1 MTVTMFPQNIPVEI
15 QSEIDNG
22 EFSKAQYL
30 IKQYLESDTLSAT
43 EKNEIFFE
51 SERLERIRKD
61 FTKSREQVKDEFEK
75 MLPGILLSDGNIQT
89 WFIRGADA
97 KVPDYSLFELEKYE
111 KEKSLEMRIID
122 GRRRYFKNAV
132 PNLFRINKKLKKQ
145 KEEILGPSVDRLVDF
160 KKAIVPMIIA
170 ESEAKKKKLVY
181 EEIFKIVYTLTVK
194 PNTIPAGEI
203 VKCWLPY
210 PKENHQRQQR
220 LKLISTSEEKY
231 ILAPDSVLQRTI
243 YMEKKVEKDSATKF
257 TIEFEFT
264 AFAEYNDIFSK
275 GIIPPVDAKLS
286 EYVKERPPHIVFTDE
301 IKTLSQKIIGDETN
315 QLEKVKKIFTWIHD
329 NIPWASALEYST
341 IPNISAYCLENLH
354 GDCGIKTLLFMALCR
369 YNGIPAKWQSGWMLH
384 PVEVN
389 LHDWCEIYVEPFGWV
404 PVDQS
409 FGLINSENAK
419 EKYFYI
425 GNTDPYHLIINDDY
439 SQPLFPV
446 KIFPRS
452 ETVDFQRGEVE
463 WNGGNLYF
471 DKWNYDLDVSYS
483 KGKTYEK

>member
-1 MTVTMFPQNIPVEI
+1 MKKIISKILLVMFMTTMISAQNIPEEI
-15 QSEIDNG
+15 QKAIDSGEYTRAQKMISEYVSDNKLPD
-22 EFSKAQYL
+22 S
-30 IKQYLESDTLSAT
+30 
-43 EKNEIFFE
+43 EKEALLFE
-51 SERLERIRKD
+51 SERFERIKKD
-61 FTKSREQVKDEFEK
+61 FTKTSLQILAELEK
-75 MLPGILLSDGNIQT
+75 ILSGFSID
-89 WFIRGADA
+89 D
-97 KVPDYSLFELEKYE
+97 LEKYE
-111 KEKSLEMRIID
+111 KEKSLEMIIID
-122 GRRRYFKNAV
+122 GEKRYFKNAAT
-132 PNLFRINKKLKKQ
+132 NLFRINKELKKLKDEKFG
-145 KEEILGPSVDRLVDF
+145 LVTDRLADF
-160 KKAIVPMIIA
+160 KKAIVPVIVIESIA
-170 ESEAKKKKLVY
+170 AQKKLVY
-181 EEIFKIVYTLTVK
+181 EKNLKINYTLTVK
-194 PNTIPAGEI
+194 PNAVPAGEI

-210 PKENHQRQQR
+210 PKENHPRQQR

-231 ILAPDSVLQRTI
+231 IVAPDSVLQRTI
-243 YMEKKVEKDSATKF
+243 YMEKKAEKDSATKF
-257 TIEFEFT
+257 SVEYELT

-275 GIIPPVDAKLS
+275 GIIPQVDAKLS

-301 IKTLSQKIIGDETN
+301 IKTLSQKIIGNETN
-315 QLEKVKKIFTWIHD
+315 QLEKVKKIFIWIHD

-341 IPNISAYCLENLH
+341 IPNISKYCLENLH
-354 GDCGIKTLLFMALCR
+354 GDCGIKTLLFMTLCR

-409 FGLINSENAK
+409 FGLIDLKNEK

-425 GNTDPYHLIINDDY
+425 GNTDSYHLIVNDDY

-471 DKWNYDLDVSYS
+471 DKWNYDMIVSYS
-483 KGKTYEK
+483 KGKENEK